1 MFSSYQWF
9 PSMAEKSFFNLTN
22 FPQWCCGC
30 DHRRRH
36 VSICWV
42 TCVGMCRLWV
52 SYDGC
57 GVLMVG
63 TLTLAVSAHWK
74 IILPPLAS
82 YTFVL
87 WTSQAHIRDLRVR
100 KKLKWIATRK
110 TDKKNTNKT
119 NTMGQTQSSGDLK
132 TPLLVLPGSLGVC
145 WLNLAINWLQ

>member
-22 FPQWCCGC
+22 FPPWCCDRG
-30 DHRRRH
+30 RH
-36 VSICWV
+36 VSA
-42 TCVGMCRLWV
+42 CVYMLSHMCRHVQVMGKLWRV
-52 SYDGC
+52 WRADG
-57 GVLMVG
+57 G